1 MKPFK
6 VVCIGIE
13 TKDSQKGKILSP
25 ILIKDE
31 IYTVIELD
39 KNKWFKSGI
48 GYLLKEH
55 QTCFFGSTL
64 FRPVDETF
72 GEAVTETIEEQIEY
86 YEKVAL

>member
-6 VVCIGIE
+6 VVCINA
-13 TKDSQKGKILSP
+13 K
-25 ILIKDE
+25 LISDHLGRHLGNYLKEGE
-31 IYTVIELD
+31 IYTVTDI
-39 KNKWFKSGI
+39 
-48 GYLLKEH
+48 LLYDGNMCYEVGLNSPKR
-55 QTCFFGSTL
+55 TDR